1 MVLDALC
8 RNGGKSVLKS
18 IIMQYAI
25 SVLTSIS
32 SVLCFKLM
40 WFAILLMALY
50 YGIKQSKG
58 CSADDDAQ
66 GQEAVLGYSGSAP
79 EGQNVPMCLD
89 PTDVTTAVVRCCA
102 DQCEGENA
110 NHMIWTMPDAQIHT
124 ADMPIPNACEDSK
137 GNTTN
142 GPCICPSFNTSAEC
156 AAGGSLVGAADTNVQ
171 SSCMHVKCSHKNLVV
186 FPIVPEVS
194 SFIKKPVCSERD
206 KGRGWRWRE
215 RGNEDLDE

>member
-1 MVLDALC
+1 MLRHQL
-8 RNGGKSVLKS
+8 
-18 IIMQYAI
+18 
-25 SVLTSIS
+25 
-32 SVLCFKLM
+32 
-40 WFAILLMALY
+40 
-50 YGIKQSKG
+50 SKG

-110 NHMIWTMPDAQIHT
+110 DHKIWTMPDAQIHT

-171 SSCMHVKCSHKNLVV
+171 TSCRHVKCSHKNLVV

-194 SFIKKPVCSERD
+194 SFVKNQCVQRERERERD
-206 KGRGWRWRE
+206 KDSMNDWPT
-215 RGNEDLDE
+215 LFFA